1 MWSWMDYFLEVVW
14 DFQFFL
20 LSTLITDIVREEH
33 DGITKLLF
41 GIALPVTTCSQVIG
55 AQYMSVF
62 LMVVTSSSIS
72 TAISQILRGYE
83 AR

>member
-1 MWSWMDYFLEVVW
+1 MALVVW
-14 DFQFFL
+14 EFQFFL

-33 DGITKLLF
+33 DGMTKLL
-41 GIALPVTTCSQVIG
+41 GIALPVTTCSQVIF

>member
-1 MWSWMDYFLEVVW
+1 MAWVVW
-14 DFQFFL
+14 EFQFFL
-20 LSTLITDIVREEH
+20 LTTLITDIVREEH
-33 DGITKLLF
+33 DGTKLLF
-41 GIALPVTTCSQVIG
+41 GIALPVTTCFQVIV